1 MNDVLCEKCQT
12 YYAVEVRE
20 TKEAKGIVIQF
31 FSCPHCGKSNVV
43 SATNKALNKR
53 GCIWA
58 DGEIIRGLGML
69 GSYGVRDR
77 QAIDSL
83 LHVSQILPYEAA
95 RSYLASYQR
104 EYREFY
110 AVQKV
115 GHLHAFVLFA
125 MIDER
130 KAGESDAT

>member
-1 MNDVLCEKCQT
+1 MDNSL
-12 YYAVEVRE
+12 RE
-20 TKEAKGIVIQF
+20 LIINTALGHAIRTDQLYN
-31 FSCPHCGKSNVV
+31 GL
-43 SATNKALNKR
+43 KALNKR
-53 GCIWA
+53 GCVWA

-83 LHVSQILPYEAA
+83 LHVSKTLTYEAT

-125 MIDER
+125 MIDQRE
-130 KAGESDAT
+130 AGESNAT

>member
-1 MNDVLCEKCQT
+1 MDNSL
-12 YYAVEVRE
+12 RE
-20 TKEAKGIVIQF
+20 LIINTAIEHAIRTDQLYNGF
-31 FSCPHCGKSNVV
+31 
-43 SATNKALNKR
+43 KALNKR

-58 DGEIIRGLGML
+58 DGEIIRG

-83 LHVSQILPYEAA
+83 LHVSQALTYEAA

-115 GHLHAFVLFA
+115 GHLNAFVLFA
-125 MIDER
+125 LIDER
-130 KAGESDAT
+130 QAGESNAT

>member
-1 MNDVLCEKCQT
+1 MDNSL
-12 YYAVEVRE
+12 RE
-20 TKEAKGIVIQF
+20 IIINTAIGHAIRTDQLYNGLK
-31 FSCPHCGKSNVV
+31 
-43 SATNKALNKR
+43 TLNKR

-58 DGEIIRGLGML
+58 DREIIRGLGML

-77 QAIDSL
+77 LAIDSL
-83 LHVSQILPYEAA
+83 LHVSQ

-104 EYREFY
+104 EYRELY

-130 KAGESDAT
+130 KAGESNAT

>member
-1 MNDVLCEKCQT
+1 MGRWGDHQ
-12 YYAVEVRE
+12 
-20 TKEAKGIVIQF
+20 
-31 FSCPHCGKSNVV
+31 
-43 SATNKALNKR
+43 
-53 GCIWA
+53 
-58 DGEIIRGLGML
+58 GLGML

-83 LHVSQILPYEAA
+83 LHVSQTLSYEAA

-104 EYREFY
+104 QYREFY

-130 KAGESDAT
+130 KAGESNAT

>member
-1 MNDVLCEKCQT
+1 M
-12 YYAVEVRE
+12 
-20 TKEAKGIVIQF
+20 
-31 FSCPHCGKSNVV
+31 
-43 SATNKALNKR
+43 
-53 GCIWA
+53 WA
-58 DGEIIRGLGML
+58 DGEIIRGLGLL

-77 QAIDSL
+77 RAIDSL
-83 LHVSQILPYEAA
+83 LHVSQTMTYEEV

-130 KAGESDAT
+130 KAGELDAT

>member
-1 MNDVLCEKCQT
+1 MDNSL
-12 YYAVEVRE
+12 RE
-20 TKEAKGIVIQF
+20 LIINTAIGHEIRPDQLYNGL
-31 FSCPHCGKSNVV
+31 
-43 SATNKALNKR
+43 KALNKR

-77 QAIDSL
+77 QAIDSI
-83 LHVSQILPYEAA
+83 LHVSKILSYETA
-95 RSYLASYQR
+95 RSYLSSYQR
-104 EYREFY
+104 QYREFY

-130 KAGESDAT
+130 KAGESNAT

>member
-1 MNDVLCEKCQT
+1 MNTNGILRGAFYFGEGHNMDNSL
-12 YYAVEVRE
+12 RE
-20 TKEAKGIVIQF
+20 LII
-31 FSCPHCGKSNVV
+31 N
-43 SATNKALNKR
+43 SAIGHAISTDQLYNGLKALNKR

-77 QAIDSL
+77 QAIDSI
-83 LHVSQILPYEAA
+83 LHVSQTMSYEAA

-104 EYREFY
+104 QYRGFY

-115 GHLHAFVLFA
+115 GHLHAFVLLA

-130 KAGESDAT
+130 KAGESNAT